1 MSDPL
6 TEFLGSIAAGEDTR
20 TEQAALALARKG
32 DAVLPSLHEL
42 LSDADPERRWWAA
55 RALAAVGTESA
66 RRQLI
71 AALAD
76 PDAYV
81 RACAAHGLGEPGA
94 GFEEAVRPL
103 VTCLADASP
112 LVSRVAAD
120 SLARIGSPAV
130 PALIAALQAKVTS
143 VRAGAARALCV
154 IQPEEAVPALCAAL
168 DDPSAV
174 VTYYAEEA
182 LERLGVGL
190 MLFRP

>member
-6 TEFLGSIAAGEDTR
+6 SEFLGAIAAGDDPR
-20 TEQAALALARKG
+20 TEQAALALARRS

-42 LSDADPERRWWAA
+42 LRDADPERRWWAV
-55 RALAAVGTESA
+55 RTLAAVGTESA
-66 RRQLI
+66 RTQLI
-71 AALAD
+71 AALDD

-94 GFEEAVRPL
+94 ALEETVPSL
-103 VTCLADASP
+103 VTCLADTSP
-112 LVSRVAAD
+112 LVSRIAAD

-130 PALIAALQAKVTS
+130 PALIAALEAEGSS

-168 DDPSAV
+168 DDPSAA
-174 VTYYAEEA
+174 VTYYAQEA

-190 MLFRP
+190 VLFRP